1 MTLIQRNRYLNRFW
15 IVNRFDS
22 TGFVFNQFEH
32 PCLLMFQASLSLT
45 SMNLQKRVRYCLGSR
60 HVQRQ
65 SGFRD
70 KPLIQSL

>member
-32 PCLLMFQASLSLT
+32 PCLQMFQASLSLT